1 MKVIKRAVQ
10 AGLVGVLTVTAVFA
24 QNLADAKKAFDA
36 EQYQQAKTILKKL
49 IAAQPAAGENYFFL
63 GNVYLKTNY
72 TDSAKATYSKG
83 VSSDAEYPLNY
94 VGQGTI
100 ELLAKNAAGAK
111 TNFDKAISLAKKKDN
126 TPYLYMGKAYILAK
140 DYTTAITHLEK
151 AKSINEKDGEVY
163 LALGDAYIG
172 DKKNSEA
179 YGAYRTAFDMDKN
192 LLRAKIEL
200 GKSVRRSKAFKES
213 ADEFNAILATNA
225 NYAPAYREL
234 AETYYE
240 WAKDQ
245 PNEYNAKMKQAL
257 EFYGKY
263 MDNTD
268 RSLDSRMRYA
278 DFLILAGEYKAL
290 EQEAQ
295 QMAQLDKANPRIYR
309 YLGYA
314 AFENGHFE
322 ESVKALNDF
331 MSKVEPERVIGQD
344 YYYLGRAKLKAN
356 DTSGVSSLAKAVA
369 IDSAYAEPL
378 SELAKE
384 QFTGKNYEL
393 AAKLYQL
400 ATSNSASKTV
410 IYDHFYLGMAY
421 YFDYAGK
428 TPDVQKASKDIL
440 VKADS
445 AFSYVSQ
452 KSPTT
457 PDSYLY
463 RARVN
468 RLLDDEQN
476 SKGLMVPFYEK
487 YIAVLAEKPEAM
499 ADARYKKNLAEA
511 YNNIGAYYMR
521 TNQAKAKEYFNKTI
535 ALDPTNTYAPEA
547 LKSLGN

>member
-1 MKVIKRAVQ
+1 MKVIRRAVQ
-10 AGLVGVLTVTAVFA
+10 AGLVVMVAVSAAFA
-24 QNLADAKKAFDA
+24 QSLGDARKAMDA

-49 IAAQPAAGENYFFL
+49 IASQPAAGENYFFL
-63 GNVYLKTNY
+63 GNVYLKTDY
-72 TDSAKATYSKG
+72 RDSAKATYSKG
-83 VSSDAEYPLNY
+83 VSASAEYPLNY
-94 VGQGTI
+94 VGLGTLD
-100 ELLAKNAAGAK
+100 LLAKNQASAK
-111 TNFDKAISLAKKKDN
+111 SNFDKAISLTKKKDN
-126 TPYLYMGKAYILAK
+126 SAYLYIGKAYTLAK
-140 DYTTAITHLEK
+140 DYTTALANLEK
-151 AKSINEKDGEVY
+151 AKAINEKDAEVY
-163 LALGDAYIG
+163 LFMGDAYIG

-179 YGAYRTAFDMDKN
+179 YSAYRTAFDMDKN

-213 ADEFNAILATNA
+213 ADEFNAILASNA

-245 PNEYNAKMKQAL
+245 PNEYNARIKQAL
-257 EFYGKY
+257 EYYGKY

-278 DFLILAGEYKAL
+278 DFLVLAGEYKAL

-295 QMAQLDKANPRIYR
+295 QMAQSGQSNPRIYR

-314 AFENGHFE
+314 AFENGHFA
-322 ESVKALNDF
+322 ESVKALKDF
-331 MSKVEPERVIGQD
+331 ISKVEAERVIAQD
-344 YYYLGRAKLKAN
+344 YFYLGRAQLKSE
-356 DTSGVSSLAKAVA
+356 DTSGVSTLAKAVS

-384 QFTGKNYEL
+384 QFTAKKYEL
-393 AAKLYQL
+393 AAKLYEL
-400 ATSNSASKTV
+400 AVSNESSKTV
-410 IYDHFYLGMAY
+410 IYDNFYLGMAY

-428 TPDVQKASKDIL
+428 DAATQKSRKDIL

-445 AFSYVSQ
+445 AFSYVAQ

-468 RLLDDEQN
+468 RLLDDDQN
-476 SKGLMVPFYEK
+476 SKGMMVPYYEK
-487 YIAVLAEKPEAM
+487 YVEVLSAKPETM
-499 ADARYKKNLAEA
+499 ADPRYKKNLAEA

-521 TNQAKAKEYFNKTI
+521 TNHGKAKEYFSKTI
-535 ALDPTNTYAPEA
+535 ALDPGNTYAAEA
-547 LKSLGN
+547 LKSLSN